1 MANPSSDRQHLRNDL
16 RELAKLAQPS
26 SGSVLSASKAA
37 DSSGYVDLAALSASD
52 PDWVERELARANGTA
67 PRLPPPPPGHAARV
81 SAPPSVV
88 PVSLEKL
95 ASAETTARIRLS
107 RGHKAL
113 FAGLGVAGVAAVS
126 FLAFA
131 VAWHPHHNAP
141 APNAVA
147 AAMVASPATDPL
159 PQPAVTSGD
168 PASTSVPV
176 ANTTTPPDAVPPT
189 AAVAAVHATPARTK
203 APVAAR
209 AHAVTATSSKAP
221 ALAAK
226 VPAVVVPKSKPAP
239 GGDSLMDM
247 IKQSVASGK

>member
-26 SGSVLSASKAA
+26 SGSGLSGSTGA
-37 DSSGYVDLAALSASD
+37 DSSGYVDLAALSSSD
-52 PDWVERELARANGTA
+52 PNWVERELAKANGTA

-81 SAPPSVV
+81 SAPPSIV

-95 ASAETTARIRLS
+95 ASAETTARVRLS

-113 FAGLGVAGVAAVS
+113 FAGLGVAGVAALS

-131 VAWHPHHNAP
+131 VAWHPHRNSP
-141 APNAVA
+141 APNAGAV
-147 AAMVASPATDPL
+147 AAMVAPPAADPL

-168 PASTSVPV
+168 PASTSIPV
-176 ANTTTPPDAVPPT
+176 ATTTTPSHVIPPT
-189 AAVAAVHATPARTK
+189 TAVAAVHATPARTK
-203 APVAAR
+203 TPVAAR
-209 AHAVTATSSKAP
+209 AQAVTTTPSKAP

-226 VPAVVVPKSKPAP
+226 VPAVVLPKS
-239 GGDSLMDM
+239 
-247 IKQSVASGK
+247 